1 VQYRESGSA
10 APRVRSVPVVLV
22 AGHLGVGKS
31 SLVNHLLRHADGT
44 RIGVVVNDF
53 GALGIDAML
62 VAGQASS
69 VTALSN
75 GCLCCVTDADGLSA
89 VLADLVAPATGL
101 DLVVVEASG
110 LAEPRELVRLLLASP
125 DPHAVYGGL
134 VAVLDACAPDL
145 EHARLA
151 DLAVVNGLD
160 RCGAAAVEEVRAVA
174 PGAVIGTSHGALDP
188 ALLVDPVHRP
198 QPAQLTLDALLR
210 EADGEHPHVAASS
223 VSFTSE
229 RPLDA
234 GRLAAFLESGPPGVV
249 RTKGI
254 VRLPPGA
261 SGATGEEERGGG
273 VLTET
278 PDVWEV
284 QTVGTAIRVR
294 PAPGRLTTRGARLVL
309 IGTDLDDST
318 LRGALDACVVGDD
331 EPAPSE
337 HAALAL
343 TRYRIDLAPARG
355 AHTSA

>member
-1 VQYRESGSA
+1 VT
-10 APRVRSVPVVLV
+10 VRTVPVVLV

-145 EHARLA
+145 DHARLA

-160 RCGAAAVEEVRAVA
+160 RCGPAAVEAVRAVA
-174 PGAVIGTSHGALDP
+174 PGAVVGTSHGALDP
-188 ALLVDPVHRP
+188 TLLVDPVRRP

-223 VSFTSE
+223 VSFASE

-234 GRLAAFLESGPPGVV
+234 GRLAAFLESGPAGVV
-249 RTKGI
+249 RMKGI
-254 VRLPPGA
+254 VRLPD
-261 SGATGEEERGGG
+261 GGG
-273 VLTET
+273 EGLAET

-309 IGTDLDDST
+309 IGTDLDEPA
-318 LRGALDACVVGDD
+318 LRAALEDCAVRED

-343 TRYRIDLAPARG
+343 TRYRIDL
-355 AHTSA
+355 TSA

>member
-1 VQYRESGSA
+1 MQHPEAGSA
-10 APRVRSVPVVLV
+10 SLRVRSVPVVLV

-31 SLVNHLLRHADGT
+31 SLVNHLLRHADGV

-69 VTALSN
+69 VTALSG

-89 VLADLVAPATGL
+89 VLSDLVAPATGL

-134 VAVLDACAPDL
+134 VAVLDARDPDL
-145 EHARLA
+145 DHARLA
-151 DLAVVNGLD
+151 DLVVVNGMDLCPSSAVLD
-160 RCGAAAVEEVRAVA
+160 RVRAVA
-174 PGAVIGTSHGALDP
+174 PGAVVGTSHGALDP
-188 ALLVDPVHRP
+188 ALLVDPVRRP

-210 EADGEHPHVAASS
+210 EADGEHPHAGAES

-229 RPLDA
+229 QPLDA
-234 GRLAAFLESGPPGVV
+234 GRLAAFLESGPRGVV
-249 RTKGI
+249 RVKGI
-254 VRLPPGA
+254 VRLPDGGA
-261 SGATGEEERGGG
+261 EVPSEE
-273 VLTET
+273 V

-309 IGTDLDDST
+309 IGTGLDEAA
-318 LRGALDACVVGDD
+318 LRSALSGCVVGED
-331 EPAPSE
+331 EAAPSE

-343 TRYRIDLAPARG
+343 TRYRIDLAAV
-355 AHTSA
+355 

>member
-1 VQYRESGSA
+1 MRT
-10 APRVRSVPVVLV
+10 VPVVLV

-234 GRLAAFLESGPPGVV
+234 ARLAAFLESGPPGVV
-249 RTKGI
+249 RMKGI
-254 VRLPPGA
+254 VRLPD
-261 SGATGEEERGGG
+261 GGG
-273 VLTET
+273 EGFAET

-355 AHTSA
+355 AHTSV

>member
-1 VQYRESGSA
+1 MRT
-10 APRVRSVPVVLV
+10 VPVVLI

-31 SLVNHLLRHADGT
+31 SLVNHLLRHADGV

-69 VTALSN
+69 VTALSG

-89 VLADLVAPATGL
+89 VLADLVAPTTGL

-134 VAVLDACAPDL
+134 VSVLDARDPDL
-145 EHARLA
+145 DHARLA
-151 DLAVVNGLD
+151 DLVVVNGLD
-160 RCGAAAVEEVRAVA
+160 LCPSPATALEAVRAVA
-174 PGAVIGTSHGALDP
+174 AGAVVGTSHDALDP
-188 ALLVDPVHRP
+188 ALLVDPVRRP

-210 EADGEHPHVAASS
+210 EADGEHPHAKAES

-229 RPLDA
+229 QPLDA
-234 GRLAAFLESGPPGVV
+234 GRLAAFLEAGPRGVV
-249 RTKGI
+249 RVKGI
-254 VRLPPGA
+254 VRLPDGGA
-261 SGATGEEERGGG
+261 AVPSEE
-273 VLTET
+273 V

-309 IGTDLDDST
+309 IGTGLDEAA
-318 LRGALDACVVGDD
+318 LRAGLSACVVGED
-331 EPAPSE
+331 EAPPSE

-343 TRYRIDLAPARG
+343 TRYRIDLTPA
-355 AHTSA
+355 

>member
-1 VQYRESGSA
+1 MT
-10 APRVRSVPVVLV
+10 VRTVPVVLV

-31 SLVNHLLRHADGT
+31 SLVDHLLRHADGT

-75 GCLCCVTDADGLSA
+75 GCLCCVTDADGLSG

-160 RCGAAAVEEVRAVA
+160 RCGAAGVEAVRAVA

-188 ALLVDPVHRP
+188 ALLVDPVRRP

-223 VSFTSE
+223 VSFSSE
-229 RPLDA
+229 HPLDA
-234 GRLAAFLESGPPGVV
+234 GRLAAFLESGPVGVV
-249 RTKGI
+249 RMKGI
-254 VRLPPGA
+254 VRLPD
-261 SGATGEEERGGG
+261 GGG
-273 VLTET
+273 EGLAET

-309 IGTDLDDST
+309 IGTDLDESA
-318 LRGALDACVVGDD
+318 LRAALDACVVRED

-343 TRYRIDLAPARG
+343 TRYRIDL
-355 AHTSA
+355 TSA

>member
-1 VQYRESGSA
+1 MT
-10 APRVRSVPVVLV
+10 VRTVPVVLV

-31 SLVNHLLRHADGT
+31 SLVNHLLRHADGV

-69 VTALSN
+69 VTSLAN
-75 GCLCCVTDADGLSA
+75 GCLCCVTDADGLSG
-89 VLADLVAPATGL
+89 VLADLVSPAAGL

-110 LAEPRELVRLLLASP
+110 LAEPRELVRLLLASH

-160 RCGAAAVEEVRAVA
+160 RCGAVALDEVRAAA
-174 PGAVIGTSHGALDP
+174 PGAVVGTSHGALDP
-188 ALLVDPVHRP
+188 ALLVDPVRRP
-198 QPAQLTLDALLR
+198 QPSQLTLDALLR

-234 GRLAAFLESGPPGVV
+234 GRLAAFLESGPRGVV
-249 RTKGI
+249 RIKGI
-254 VRLPPGA
+254 VRIPD
-261 SGATGEEERGGG
+261 TGGEGFD
-273 VLTET
+273 ET

-294 PAPGRLTTRGARLVL
+294 PAPGRRDTRGARLVL
-309 IGTDLDDST
+309 IGHDLDEPA
-318 LRGALDACVVGDD
+318 LRAALAACVVADD
-331 EPAPSE
+331 APPPSA

-343 TRYRIDLAPARG
+343 TRYRIDLTTA
-355 AHTSA
+355 

>member
-1 VQYRESGSA
+1 MT
-10 APRVRSVPVVLV
+10 VRTVPVVLV

-31 SLVNHLLRHADGT
+31 SLVNHLLRHADGV

-69 VTALSN
+69 VTSLAN
-75 GCLCCVTDADGLSA
+75 GCLCCVTDADGLSG
-89 VLADLVAPATGL
+89 VLADLVSPAAGL

-110 LAEPRELVRLLLASP
+110 LAEPRELVRLLLASH

-134 VAVLDACAPDL
+134 VAVLDAGAPDL

-151 DLAVVNGLD
+151 DLVVVNGLD
-160 RCGAAAVEEVRAVA
+160 RCGAAALDEVRAVA
-174 PGAVIGTSHGALDP
+174 AGAVVGTSHGALDP
-188 ALLVDPVHRP
+188 ALLVDPVRRP
-198 QPAQLTLDALLR
+198 QPSQLTLDALLR
-210 EADGEHPHVAASS
+210 EADGEHPHMAAQS

-234 GRLAAFLESGPPGVV
+234 GRLAAFLESGPRGVV
-249 RTKGI
+249 RIKGI
-254 VRLPPGA
+254 VRVPD
-261 SGATGEEERGGG
+261 GGG
-273 VLTET
+273 EGFDEA

-294 PAPGRLTTRGARLVL
+294 PAPGRLDTRGARLVL
-309 IGTDLDDST
+309 IGTDLDEPA
-318 LRGALDACVVGDD
+318 LRAGLTACVVSDD
-331 EPAPSE
+331 DPAPSQ

-343 TRYRIDLAPARG
+343 TRYRIDL
-355 AHTSA
+355 TSA

>member
-1 VQYRESGSA
+1 MRT
-10 APRVRSVPVVLV
+10 VPVVLV

-31 SLVNHLLRHADGT
+31 SLVNHLLRHADGV

-69 VTALSN
+69 VTALSG

-89 VLADLVAPATGL
+89 VLADLVAPTTGL

-134 VAVLDACAPDL
+134 VAVLDARDPDL
-145 EHARLA
+145 DHARLA
-151 DLAVVNGLD
+151 DLVVVNGLD
-160 RCGAAAVEEVRAVA
+160 LCPSAPAVLESVRAVA
-174 PGAVIGTSHGALDP
+174 AGAVVGTSHGALDP
-188 ALLVDPVHRP
+188 ALLVDPVRRP

-210 EADGEHPHVAASS
+210 EADGEHPHAGAES

-229 RPLDA
+229 QPLDA
-234 GRLAAFLESGPPGVV
+234 GRLAAFLEAGPRGVV
-249 RTKGI
+249 RMKGI
-254 VRLPPGA
+254 VRLPDGGSAVP
-261 SGATGEEERGGG
+261 SEE
-273 VLTET
+273 V

-309 IGTDLDDST
+309 IGTGLDEAA
-318 LRGALDACVVGDD
+318 LRAGLSACVVGED
-331 EPAPSE
+331 EAPPSE

-343 TRYRIDLAPARG
+343 TRYRIDLAPA
-355 AHTSA
+355 

>member
-1 VQYRESGSA
+1 M
-10 APRVRSVPVVLV
+10 VLV

-75 GCLCCVTDADGLSA
+75 GCLCCVTDADGLSG
-89 VLADLVAPATGL
+89 VLADLVAPETGL

-145 EHARLA
+145 DHARLA

-160 RCGAAAVEEVRAVA
+160 RPGSSGAVEAVRAVA
-174 PGAVIGTSHGALDP
+174 PGAVVGTSHGALDP
-188 ALLVDPVHRP
+188 ALFVDPVRRP
-198 QPAQLTLDALLR
+198 QPAQLTLDVLLR
-210 EADGEHPHVAASS
+210 EADGEHPHMAASS
-223 VSFTSE
+223 VSFAAE

-234 GRLAAFLESGPPGVV
+234 GRLAALLESGPAGVV
-249 RTKGI
+249 RSKGI
-254 VRLPPGA
+254 VRLPN
-261 SGATGEEERGGG
+261 GATGEEERGGG
-273 VLTET
+273 VLSET

-294 PAPGRLTTRGARLVL
+294 PAPGRLTTRGARLVF
-309 IGTDLDDST
+309 IGTDLDEPA
-318 LRGALDACVVGDD
+318 LRASLEACVVRED

-343 TRYRIDLAPARG
+343 TRYRIDL
-355 AHTSA
+355 TSA

>member
-1 VQYRESGSA
+1 MRT
-10 APRVRSVPVVLV
+10 VPVVLV

-31 SLVNHLLRHADGT
+31 SLVNHLLRHADGV

-69 VTALSN
+69 VTSLAG

-134 VAVLDACAPDL
+134 VSVVDARDPDL
-145 EHARLA
+145 DHARLA
-151 DLAVVNGLD
+151 DLVVVNGLD
-160 RCGAAAVEEVRAVA
+160 LCPSAPAALEAVRSVA
-174 PGAVIGTSHGALDP
+174 AGAVVGTSHGALDP
-188 ALLVDPVHRP
+188 ALLVDPVRRP

-210 EADGEHPHVAASS
+210 EADGEHPHVGAET

-229 RPLDA
+229 QPLDA
-234 GRLAAFLESGPPGVV
+234 GRLAAFLESGPRGVV
-249 RTKGI
+249 RVKGI
-254 VRLPPGA
+254 VRLPDGGA
-261 SGATGEEERGGG
+261 AVPSEE
-273 VLTET
+273 V

-309 IGTDLDDST
+309 IGTGLDEA
-318 LRGALDACVVGDD
+318 ALCDGLSACVVGED
-331 EPAPSE
+331 EAPPSE

-343 TRYRIDLAPARG
+343 TRYRIDLATA
-355 AHTSA
+355 

>member
-1 VQYRESGSA
+1 MRT
-10 APRVRSVPVVLV
+10 VPVVLV

-110 LAEPRELVRLLLASP
+110 LAEPRELVRLLLASS

-145 EHARLA
+145 DHARLA

-160 RCGAAAVEEVRAVA
+160 RCGPAAVEAVRAVA
-174 PGAVIGTSHGALDP
+174 PGAVVGTSHGALDP
-188 ALLVDPVHRP
+188 ALLVDPVRRP

-223 VSFTSE
+223 VSFASE

-234 GRLAAFLESGPPGVV
+234 GRLAAFLESGPAGVV
-249 RTKGI
+249 RMKGI
-254 VRLPPGA
+254 VRLPVGA
-261 SGATGEEERGGG
+261 SGATGEDEERGGG
-273 VLTET
+273 VLIET

-309 IGTDLDDST
+309 IGTDLDEPA
-318 LRGALDACVVGDD
+318 LRAALEDCAVRED

-343 TRYRIDLAPARG
+343 TRYRIDL
-355 AHTSA
+355 TSA